1 MWFWLR
7 IKDVNLTPVIFSHG
21 PNNDFHVEWR
31 VKKDRI
37 ISADVTDDTSE
48 NYRCFSTCGSLFRL
62 NLTIVLDFCP
72 FSIRT
77 LPVKINYIYTLY
89 ETEQK
94 GSQMSFL
101 FTFLNLVQI
110 YKLCFL
116 TIYICCIYLLKLVD
130 KMCN

>member
-7 IKDVNLTPVIFSHG
+7 IKGVKLTPVIINHG
-21 PNNDFHVEWR
+21 PNNGLHVEWR

-37 ISADVTDDTSE
+37 ISADVTDDTPE

-72 FSIRT
+72 FSIRAS
-77 LPVKINYIYTLY
+77 PVKIYYFYTLY

-116 TIYICCIYLLKLVD
+116 TIYICCIYLLKLID